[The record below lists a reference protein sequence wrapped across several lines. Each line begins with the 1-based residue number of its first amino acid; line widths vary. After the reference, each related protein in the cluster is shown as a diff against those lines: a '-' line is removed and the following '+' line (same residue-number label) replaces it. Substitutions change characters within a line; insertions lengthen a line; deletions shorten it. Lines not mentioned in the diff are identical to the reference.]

1 VAPRVDEV
9 GLRAECYNRHVKS
22 EKQAIIELLDKLPED
37 VSTETVI
44 TELQFR
50 ALILRRGEDAEAG
63 RNLISHDEMK
73 AHLAKWLTS
82 AGT

>member
-1 VAPRVDEV
+1 M
-9 GLRAECYNRHVKS
+9 KT

-50 ALILRRGEDAEAG
+50 LLVLQRGREAELG
-63 RNLISHDEMK
+63 VNQISHEEMK
-73 AHLAKWLTS
+73 MRLAKWLNF
-82 AGT
+82 AGS